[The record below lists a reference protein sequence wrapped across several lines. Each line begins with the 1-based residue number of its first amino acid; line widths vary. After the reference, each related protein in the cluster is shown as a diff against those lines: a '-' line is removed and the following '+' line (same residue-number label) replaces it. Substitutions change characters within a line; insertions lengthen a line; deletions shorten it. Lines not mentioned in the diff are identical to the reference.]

1 VKTSVTNDVR
11 IPIASGADIVT
22 ARVEGRRLASESG
35 FRDLDQ
41 TVIATAI
48 SELARNI
55 VEYARD
61 GEIILTVIQEENQK
75 GFRMEARDQGPG
87 IPNVELAM
95 QDGYSTGGGLGM
107 GLPGTK
113 RLMDEFTISSRS
125 GEATTVIA
133 TKWIRQPGSEKG

>member
-1 VKTSVTNDVR
+1 MKTSVTNDVR

-61 GEIILTVIQEENQK
+61 GQIILTVIQEGNRK
-75 GFRMEARDQGPG
+75 GLRVEARDQGPG

-113 RLMDEFTISSRS
+113 RLMDEFTISSRN
-125 GEATTVIA
+125 GGATTVIA
-133 TKWIRQPGSEKG
+133 TKWIRRPGQ

>member
-1 VKTSVTNDVR
+1 MKSPITNDVR
-11 IPIASGADIVT
+11 IPIGSGADIVT
-22 ARVEGRRLASESG
+22 ARMEGRRLASESG
-35 FRDLDQ
+35 FCSLDL

-61 GEIILTVIQEENQK
+61 GEVILTVIDEANK
-75 GFRMEARDQGPG
+75 RGFRVEARDQGPG

-95 QDGYSTGGGLGM
+95 QDEYSTGGGLGM

-113 RLMDEFTISSRS
+113 RLMDEFTISSRN
-125 GEATTVIA
+125 GGATTVIA
-133 TKWIRQPGSEKG
+133 TKWIRQPGR

>member
-1 VKTSVTNDVR
+1 VKTPVTNDVR

-22 ARVEGRRLASESG
+22 ARVEGRRIASEGG
-35 FRDLDQ
+35 FCGLDL

-61 GEIILTVIQEENQK
+61 GEIIMTVIQEGNKK
-75 GFRMEARDQGPG
+75 GFRMEARDKGPG
-87 IPNVELAM
+87 IPNVELAL

-113 RLMDEFTISSRS
+113 RLMDEFTISSRN
-125 GEATTVIA
+125 GGTTTVTA
-133 TKWIRQPGSEKG
+133 TKWKRRAESENG